1 MRNTPFCF
9 FLLICVAAWHADASQ
24 QAQLREF
31 ILSRRSSSNG
41 IFFPWVGTAATNSLR
56 AESFSVTDQ
65 TSLKD
70 VDKIAALPGQP
81 NGVSFSQ
88 YSGYVTVDEKN
99 GRALF
104 YYLVEAATDPAAKP
118 LVLWLNGGTVV
129 KKHTSSCPLAPVYIL
144 SLKKQCIYFLK
155 YNYATAV
162 LRMYRP
168 WVFIIWLWGYDRAW
182 PVPRQQRQQNSKPKQ
197 ARLEQR

>member
-1 MRNTPFCF
+1 MRCTYRACRAEYPDP
-9 FLLICVAAWHADASQ
+9 WGPPPRQDASH

-70 VDKIAALPGQP
+70 ADKIAALPGQP

-104 YYLVEAATDPAAKP
+104 YYLVEAATDSAAKP

-129 KKHTSSCPLAPVYIL
+129 KKHTSSCPLALVFLSFKKNNVFFFDKENILISKDTKYIQPL
-144 SLKKQCIYFLK
+144 
-155 YNYATAV
+155 
-162 LRMYRP
+162 
-168 WVFIIWLWGYDRAW
+168 
-182 PVPRQQRQQNSKPKQ
+182 QQRTP
-197 ARLEQR
+197 